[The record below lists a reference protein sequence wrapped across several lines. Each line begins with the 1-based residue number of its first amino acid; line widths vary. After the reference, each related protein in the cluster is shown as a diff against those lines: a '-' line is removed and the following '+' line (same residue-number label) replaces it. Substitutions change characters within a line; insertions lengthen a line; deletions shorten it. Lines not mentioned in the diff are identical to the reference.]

1 MEDLT
6 DVQTMAVL
14 NHGEVAHMA
23 VVSDGEPYITPISYV
38 VLDDSLA
45 FRTGP
50 GRRLEALKQ
59 GSRVNVVVT
68 EYDRDT
74 GGWSSAM
81 VWGAPQIL
89 QDGAQK
95 EKAVSLMLAKYR
107 DVLGSPL
114 SFSAFSPVGG
124 LTDVVCVAI
133 DEISGRSSGS
143 GLGVRTRPGRL

>member
-6 DVQTMAVL
+6 DSQTMAVL
-14 NHGEVAHMA
+14 DHGEVAHMA
-23 VVSDGEPYITPISYV
+23 VVSDGEPYISPISYV
-38 VLDDSLA
+38 MLDGNLA

-50 GRRLEALKQ
+50 GRRLDAVRQ
-59 GSRVNVVVT
+59 GSRVNLVVT
-68 EYDRDT
+68 NYDSVT
-74 GGWSSAM
+74 GAWSSAM

-89 QDGAQK
+89 PDGAQK
-95 EKAVSLMLAKYR
+95 ERAVSLMLAKYR

-114 SFSAFSPVGG
+114 SFSVFSPVGG
-124 LTDVVCVAI
+124 LTDVVFVKI